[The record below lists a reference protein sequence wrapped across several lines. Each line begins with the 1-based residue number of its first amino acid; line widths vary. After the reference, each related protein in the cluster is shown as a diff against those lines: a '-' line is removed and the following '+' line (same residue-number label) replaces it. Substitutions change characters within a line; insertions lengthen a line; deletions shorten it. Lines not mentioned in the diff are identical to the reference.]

1 MKSNFQS
8 AKKCSVCGQ
17 WSDWNMQAS
26 DTCEHCGAILDDA
39 FLRTLQNETEPKKK
53 NQIEIDFIQI
63 YPTDSFLVKIGKR
76 IILALQISF
85 VAIVSFIIWFLTL
98 LAG

>member
-1 MKSNFQS
+1 MKSSFQS

-17 WSDWNMQAS
+17 WSNWNMQAT

-39 FLRTLQNETEPKKK
+39 FLRTLTKETELKKK
-53 NQIEIDFIQI
+53 KQIEIDIIQV
-63 YPTDSFLVKIGKR
+63 YPTDSLPVKIGKR
-76 IILALQISF
+76 IIQTLQISF
-85 VAIVSFIIWFLTL
+85 IAIVSFIIWFLTL